1 MNVVRNRCHSKSDP
15 PSRHSKSAMASR
27 PPTTANMIV
36 TGLPANR
43 CVRNLFYDR
52 ADTTETVNFRGS
64 FLVLANRS
72 KERLEPL
79 ANA

>member
-1 MNVVRNRCHSKSDP
+1 
-15 PSRHSKSAMASR
+15 MANS
-27 PPTTANMIV
+27 PTTTANMIV

>member
-1 MNVVRNRCHSKSDP
+1 
-15 PSRHSKSAMASR
+15 
-27 PPTTANMIV
+27 MIV
-36 TGLPANR
+36 AGVPAHPNL
-43 CVRNLFYDR
+43 RNLFYDR